1 MRPVEVHLVSTA
13 MVSISTVEAHQL
25 RRRAVG
31 AVARAELATGAVAPR
46 VRATRCI
53 DRHRVAA
60 SACERGERDRS
71 EIAQELR
78 RRVRARVATAELT
91 YVENKVAQAKAS
103 WIAAFSAREYLRPPQ
118 APANLGLS
126 ATWSALTG
134 HTGRVVDTGADRARC
149 SRTRRPA
156 RLASQARRPAAAA
169 PEARRKV
176 FLAETRRQRT

>member
-1 MRPVEVHLVSTA
+1 MRASRSV
-13 MVSISTVEAHQL
+13 
-25 RRRAVG
+25 
-31 AVARAELATGAVAPR
+31 
-46 VRATRCI
+46 

-60 SACERGERDRS
+60 STCERGERDRN
-71 EIAQELR
+71 ELAQQLR

-149 SRTRRPA
+149 SRTR
-156 RLASQARRPAAAA
+156 
-169 PEARRKV
+169 
-176 FLAETRRQRT
+176 